1 MRPLPKIIISG
12 WLTVTGWVS
21 GMQGAQSVTL
31 VWNPDPNAN
40 LAGYRLYCGTTRGV
54 YTQRIEVGKTTTISI
69 SNLAAG
75 RTYFFAVTVYNTAYM
90 ESAPSNEVS
99 YTVPA
104 STPTPTRTPTPT
116 PTPTRTP
123 TPTPTSTS
131 TSTPTPTPAFS
142 PPRISISV
150 SPTKINEGSDATFTV
165 SASTINPFQVTTVH
179 YSISGKARYG
189 TDYTLNG
196 IFGQV
201 GIPAGAS
208 SASVVLHALTDS
220 LMEKKPEKAT
230 IKLSKGAAYKLSSF
244 KKAKA
249 TVSIA
254 NVQPTPTSS
263 P

>member
-12 WLTVTGWVS
+12 WLTFVTCWVS
-21 GMQGAQSVTL
+21 GVQGASVTL
-31 VWNPDPNAN
+31 AWNPDPDTN
-40 LAGYRLYCGTTRGV
+40 LAGYRVYSGTTRGV
-54 YTQRIEVGKTTTISI
+54 YTQRIEVGKTTSVSI

-104 STPTPTRTPTPT
+104 STRTPKPTPTPT
-116 PTPTRTP
+116 PTPAP
-123 TPTPTSTS
+123 
-131 TSTPTPTPAFS
+131 TPTPTPALS
-142 PPRISISV
+142 PSISIRV
-150 SPTKINEGSDATFTV
+150 SPTNISEGGDATFTV

-179 YSISGKARYG
+179 YSISGKAHFG
-189 TDYTLNG
+189 TDYTLTG
-196 IFGQV
+196 VFGQV
-201 GIPAGAS
+201 DIPAGAS

-220 LMEKKPEKAT
+220 LMEKKAEKAT
-230 IKLSKGAAYKLSSF
+230 MKLSKGAAYKLSST
-244 KKAKA
+244 KKATKA

-254 NVQPTPTSS
+254 NVQPTPT

>member
-12 WLTVTGWVS
+12 WLTFVTCWVW
-21 GMQGAQSVTL
+21 GVQGAQSVSL
-31 VWNPDPNAN
+31 AWNPDPNAN

-104 STPTPTRTPTPT
+104 STPTLTR
-116 PTPTRTP
+116 
-123 TPTPTSTS
+123 TSTS
-131 TSTPTPTPAFS
+131 IPAPTRTPAFS

-150 SPTKINEGSDATFTV
+150 SPTKINEGGDATFTV
-165 SASTINPFQVTTVH
+165 SASTINPFQATTVH
-179 YSISGKARYG
+179 YSIRGKAQYG
-189 TDYTLNG
+189 TDYTLSG
-196 IFGQV
+196 IFAQV
-201 GIPAGAS
+201 DIPTGAS

-220 LMEKKPEKAT
+220 VMEKKPEKAT
-230 IKLSKGAAYKLSSF
+230 IKLSKAAAYRLPSG

-254 NVQPTPTSS
+254 NVQPTPAPASS